1 MQVDFRKGKAPQRVS
16 CEGKKKKSVR
26 YIPVK
31 IKVRKGGGDA
41 GAAAQ
46 IPLQPMEESM
56 VEQRKKI

>member
-1 MQVDFRKGKAPQRVS
+1 VK
-16 CEGKKKKSVR
+16 EKKKSVR